1 MLTPGK
7 PPGKRDPI
15 LSSDTRQT
23 GWRRANPSKYAAH
36 LLVQQALN
44 AGRLRKGPCEV
55 CGALKVDAHH
65 DSYDDPLAVRWLC
78 RRHHIRLHLGG
89 EDMFPRG

>member
-1 MLTPGK
+1 M
-7 PPGKRDPI
+7 
-15 LSSDTRQT
+15 LSSNTRQT

-44 AGRLRKGPCEV
+44 TGRLRKGPCEV

-78 RRHHIRLHLGG
+78 RRHHVRLHLGG